1 VAGVQSAEIAGVGR
15 AERGGGDEL
24 GIHEVAEES
33 EHRCRAVEFPE
44 SAAEAGIGDDA
55 VPGLADEGGVDEDLG
70 LGRRE
75 AEEELLDEL
84 VQQSGRR
91 RHADGKESGS
101 GGRRGSRVSSSSGDK
116 KRSEILCAC
125 DVRDG

>member
-1 VAGVQSAEIAGVGR
+1 MAGVQSAEIAGVGR

-33 EHRCRAVEFPE
+33 EHRCRTVEFPE